1 MGEGRGLIP
10 RRTLAKG
17 SAWAVP
23 VIVAAAGTPAL
34 AAASV
39 CTTTCA
45 DLTGSTGALDFGTG
59 TTWNTTTNSFGNGW
73 TGATSPTTAQFLGDT
88 HISRSDNWTPG
99 AAITCKPGQTACTTG
114 TAVGGVTMI
123 FSGDPRQA
131 NTTVSYTS
139 KVFCLPKGKYTFS
152 FNYSYIG
159 CWFRSQ
165 ILTAYLVDAGTGA
178 TTQVGTSVV
187 APAGSS
193 PGHGT
198 IPGRSPSRRRPI
210 SSGDTSGASAPNPE
224 RPTPTTRA
232 RPTPTTSGSRLR
244 RVRSRQPDRAA
255 TAAHAGCG
263 RHTGCRPSPLGLGA

>member
-23 VIVAAAGTPAL
+23 VIVAAAGSPAL

-73 TGATSPTTAQFLGDT
+73 TGATSPTTAQFMSGSDT
-88 HISRSDNWTPG
+88 HVFRSSNWTPG
-99 AAITCKPGQTACTTG
+99 ATPGCQTGQTACTAG
-114 TAVGGVTMI
+114 TAVGGVTI
-123 FSGDPRQA
+123 GFGGDPLQA
-131 NTTVSYTS
+131 NTTVSYAS

-152 FNYSYIG
+152 FNYSYVG

-165 ILTAYLVDAGTGA
+165 ILTAYLVDVGTGT
-178 TTQVGTSVV
+178 TTQMGTPVV
-187 APAGSS
+187 AAAASS

-198 IPGRSPSRRRPI
+198 ITATITVSAQAYFQWRYVWSFG
-210 SSGDTSGASAPNPE
+210 TETGATYTNNTCTTNANDIGVSAP
-224 RPTPTTRA
+224 TC
-232 RPTPTTSGSRLR
+232 SF
-244 RVRSRQPDRAA
+244 
-255 TAAHAGCG
+255 TAA
-263 RHTGCRPSPLGLGA
+263 